1 MSNAVRLSLSRGLSL
16 GGGLF
21 GWHRN
26 LFRLYAAA
34 AAVPAAA
41 AAVTLMQ
48 KCGKFIGA
56 PLR

>member
-34 AAVPAAA
+34 AVAAAA